1 MKTFS
6 FYVLL
11 AFLLLSVQAT
21 VFSGVKPDFILVLV
35 CFYSLRPAYR
45 TGRHGQVKGMIY
57 GAFTG
62 FLIDSASGVILG
74 PNMFSKFLIG
84 FMISSIRQKLFQ
96 WNIIVSAS
104 IIAIFSLMD
113 ILLVYLFLETF
124 AGISFAE
131 IPFRILILQ
140 TVYTVIASLI
150 LYGFFDFEKDEGML
164 LRSF

>member
-35 CFYSLRPAYR
+35 CFYSLR
-45 TGRHGQVKGMIY
+45 HGQMKGMIY

-62 FLIDSASGVILG
+62 FLIDSASSVILG

-96 WNIIVSAS
+96 WNIVVSAS

-113 ILLVYLFLETF
+113 MVLVYLFLETF

-131 IPFRILILQ
+131 MPFRILILQ

-150 LYGFFDFEKDEGML
+150 LYVFFDFEKD
-164 LRSF
+164 LRMPLQTY

>member
-35 CFYSLRPAYR
+35 CFYSLR
-45 TGRHGQVKGMIY
+45 HGQMKGMIY

-113 ILLVYLFLETF
+113 MVLVYLFLETF

-131 IPFRILILQ
+131 MPFRILILQ
-140 TVYTVIASLI
+140 TVHTVIASLI
-150 LYGFFDFEKDEGML
+150 LYVFFDFEKDSAMP

>member
-35 CFYSLRPAYR
+35 CFYSLK
-45 TGRHGQVKGMIY
+45 HGQMKGMIY
-57 GAFTG
+57 GAFAG
-62 FLIDSASGVILG
+62 FLIDSASGIIFG
-74 PNMFSKFLIG
+74 PNMLSKFLIG

-124 AGISFAE
+124 AGISFTE
-131 IPFRILILQ
+131 IPFRVLIFQ
-140 TVYTVIASLI
+140 TMYTVIASFVF
-150 LYGFFDFEKDEGML
+150 YRFFNFEKDAGMPL
-164 LRSF
+164 QTYSK

>member
-11 AFLLLSVQAT
+11 TFLLLSVQAT

-35 CFYSLRPAYR
+35 CFYSLRY
-45 TGRHGQVKGMIY
+45 GQTKGMIY

-62 FLIDSASGVILG
+62 LLIDSASGIILG
-74 PNMFSKFLIG
+74 PNMFSKFMIG
-84 FMISSIRQKLFQ
+84 FIISSIRQKLFQ

-104 IIAIFSLMD
+104 VIAIFSLMD

-131 IPFRILILQ
+131 MPYRILILQ
-140 TVYTVIASLI
+140 TLYTAIASLP
-150 LYGFFDFEKDEGML
+150 LYLFFGFEKDSGMPL
-164 LRSF
+164 QMYLR

>member
-35 CFYSLRPAYR
+35 CFYSLR
-45 TGRHGQVKGMIY
+45 HGQMKGMIY

-96 WNIIVSAS
+96 WNIIVSAL

-113 ILLVYLFLETF
+113 IVLVYLFLETF
-124 AGISFAE
+124 AGISFTE
-131 IPFRILILQ
+131 MPFRILILQ

-150 LYGFFDFEKDEGML
+150 LYGFIDFEKDSGMP